1 MNEVAVE
8 PSNTAGEFL
17 TDKAVQYLKI
27 YNADIEWLDYI
38 GELYALLLR
47 KTKSEIE
54 AKQRVKQH
62 ISFTILAPM
71 EDPSI
76 IKEPYHRLLFGCSSF
91 ARFNDKDWESE
102 LRSIW
107 EHDAKIEKYR
117 NQLLSMGIIHPIEY
131 VPMTRQALNWL
142 MERVEDNQAKDSV
155 RMKMQNLVFAYGGAT
170 ICNIFLKPEY
180 QTKINKIPNW
190 RTGYFFERLIYE
202 VYKPDQMLKIKEHEL
217 NKVDSKLV
225 KKIRINN

>member
-1 MNEVAVE
+1 LNEVAVE
-8 PSNTAGEFL
+8 PNPVSEFL

-38 GELYALLLR
+38 GELYALLLK
-47 KTKSEIE
+47 KTRNETE

-62 ISFTILAPM
+62 ISFTILAPL
-71 EDPSI
+71 EDSSI

-91 ARFNDKDWESE
+91 AKFGEKDWEFE
-102 LRSIW
+102 LRKIW
-107 EHDAKIEKYR
+107 EHDAKIETHR
-117 NQLLSMGIIHPIEY
+117 NQLLSMGIIYPVEY

-142 MERVEDNQAKDSV
+142 MERVEDNASREVTKT
-155 RMKMQNLVFAYGGAT
+155 KMQNLVFAYGGAT

-202 VYKPDQMLKIKEHEL
+202 VYKPEQMLRIKEHEL

>member
-8 PSNTAGEFL
+8 PNPVSEFL

-38 GELYALLLR
+38 GELYALLLK
-47 KTKSEIE
+47 KTRNETE

-62 ISFTILAPM
+62 ISFTILAPL
-71 EDPSI
+71 EDSSI

-91 ARFNDKDWESE
+91 AKFGEKDWEFE
-102 LRSIW
+102 LRKIW
-107 EHDAKIEKYR
+107 EHDAKIETHR
-117 NQLLSMGIIHPIEY
+117 NQLLSMGIIYPVEY

-142 MERVEDNQAKDSV
+142 MERVEDNASREVTKT
-155 RMKMQNLVFAYGGAT
+155 KMQNLVFAYGGAT

-202 VYKPDQMLKIKEHEL
+202 VYKPEQMLRIKEHEL